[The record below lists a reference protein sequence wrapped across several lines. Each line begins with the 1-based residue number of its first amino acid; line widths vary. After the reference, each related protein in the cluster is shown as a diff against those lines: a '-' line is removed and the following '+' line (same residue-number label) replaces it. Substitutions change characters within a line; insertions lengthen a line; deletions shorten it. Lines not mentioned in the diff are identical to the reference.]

1 MKFRASEILRAVVRL
16 SVSSVVLAAVAFPAF
31 AQLDWEGQSGGLINP
46 YAYTLPSQKLGHPE
60 LAFHYLNGG
69 PVLGGDY
76 RASFTIGF
84 LKIGEIGYTRVF
96 NSEGSAPL
104 APQFANGFNIG
115 HIKFRLVPE
124 GAQHWKFLP
133 AIAAG
138 SVVRTQ
144 VRRLTEVSERENTTC
159 PDFFVVATKTLTVW
173 KPVPIVLNLGEKV
186 TNASLMGIAANSP
199 VWQGRLFGGAS
210 FVVSGPLH
218 SKLEFGAEVAQQP
231 RELKEIPGPMIPTTL
246 AYSVRVQP
254 GGDTPL
260 HFDFGLMQL
269 GGNLGSGLNLQA
281 GHQFTMGASYRF

>member
-1 MKFRASEILRAVVRL
+1 MKFRVIEILRTAVRL
-16 SVSSVVLAAVAFPAF
+16 SGGVLAIAIVASTAF

-46 YAYTLPSQKLGHPE
+46 YSYILPSRKLGHPE
-60 LAFHYLNGG
+60 LAFHYWNGG

-124 GAQHWKFLP
+124 GAHHWQFLP

-159 PDFFVVATKTLTVW
+159 PDFFLVATKTFTAW
-173 KPVPIVLNLGEKV
+173 KSVPIVLNFGEKI

-199 VWQGRLFGGAS
+199 VWQGRLFGGTS
-210 FVVSGPLH
+210 FTLRGPLH
-218 SKLEFGAEVAQQP
+218 SRLAFGAEVAQQP
-231 RELKEIPGPMIPTTL
+231 RELKEVPGPMVPTTL

-254 GGDTPL
+254 NGDTPL
-260 HFDFGLMQL
+260 RLDFGLMQL
-269 GGNLGSGLNLQA
+269 GGNLGAGLNLQA
-281 GHQFTMGASYRF
+281 RHQFTMGASYRF